1 MSRAKSQAET
11 LAQFLKDTAEHLI
24 EILRDDGVYRHLRFR
39 KPGTYCYGFDIVT
52 WPGHLAI
59 TGDMGESLF
68 ARTEDMLQFF
78 RANPAWMA
86 ENPGKLSINPS
97 YWAEKCK
104 ANDGDI
110 KEYRPELF
118 RDYVKDCF
126 DEYVKEKTE
135 DDGVRPEWADSLW
148 EEITDSV
155 ISPEDNMPNLQHAV
169 TLMRDFNPDDEE
181 HKKFEF
187 IEPWEASNS
196 LQDYTHH
203 FIWRLYAIAY
213 AVRAYGAAKDAQAA
227 QAVPA

>member
-1 MSRAKSQAET
+1 MSRSKSQTET

-78 RANPAWMA
+78 RADPVWMA
-86 ENPGKLSINPS
+86 ENPGKLSINPG

-104 ANDGDI
+104 ANDGDK
-110 KEYRPELF
+110 KEFREDQF
-118 RDYVKDCF
+118 RDYVREHF
-126 DEYVKEKTE
+126 EEYVKEHT
-135 DDGVRPEWADSLW
+135 DDGASPPAWAAELW
-148 EEITDSV
+148 EELEQDV
-155 ISPEDNMPNLQHAV
+155 LISAEDYNSTTMAIGSMTNFKPGG
-169 TLMRDFNPDDEE
+169 DDY
-181 HKKFEF
+181 KEF
-187 IEPWEASNS
+187 HFSDAWGSANS

-213 AVRAYGAAKDAQAA
+213 AVRVYDAAKAP
-227 QAVPA
+227 VPA